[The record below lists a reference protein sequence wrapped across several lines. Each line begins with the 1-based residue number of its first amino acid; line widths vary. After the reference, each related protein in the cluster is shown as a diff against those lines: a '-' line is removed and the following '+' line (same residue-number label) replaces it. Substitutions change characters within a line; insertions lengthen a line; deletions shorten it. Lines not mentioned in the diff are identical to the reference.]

1 VSLRRRKNGVVFA
14 VARRLRRPWTGRCD
28 VCEKTTESVACVVFI
43 VNIITFAVSTR
54 LLSG

>member
-1 VSLRRRKNGVVFA
+1 MSLRRRKNGVVFA